1 MAIEIEVFAIQPQCE
16 ERMGL
21 RASEYALEVC
31 DTDNYDQ
38 VMFGHLKSD
47 NVKDDYEVMCSIMD
61 HDNNILN
68 AIFEDG
74 PMDVNIDGEW
84 VDIELLEQVYREYG
98 ILEDELDDED

>member
-38 VMFGHLKSD
+38 VMFRHLKSD
-47 NVKDDYEVMCSIMD
+47 NVKDDYQILCSVMD
-61 HDNNILN
+61 HDNNVLT
-68 AIFEDG
+68 AMFENG
-74 PMDVNIDGEW
+74 PTAVYIDGEH
-84 VDIELLEQVYREYG
+84 VDPFILEQVYREYG
-98 ILEDELDDED
+98 ILEDELDEED